1 MMPQAVPEA
10 FCIGQPRLTAGLDR
24 LRRIDRAGYQ
34 TVFGKVPR
42 LTAEQL
48 ISMAEQVDLRGRGG
62 AAFPVARKLSA
73 VLDAART
80 RKRAP
85 IVVVNGTEG
94 EPGSAKDKMLLL
106 RSPYLVLTGALATAW
121 ALDARLILVG
131 VADPLVARSVYE
143 AAASEPALDR
153 LVRVVEVPDR
163 FVSGQSGA
171 LVSAMNGRAALP
183 PGRKSHASFSG
194 VGSRPTMLSN
204 AETFAQIAILAMV
217 GPEGYASAGTQAEPG
232 TVLLTVGG
240 AAARPAVVEVPAG
253 LPLGEVLDLCGA
265 EPASGVLVGG
275 YHGSWL
281 PAEVAY
287 EVPVSRAGLAA
298 AGGTLAAGIVLALGK
313 ESCPVGEVT
322 RVAAYLAKESSG
334 QCGPCKLGLPGIARS
349 LAALADGSG
358 GVEALDAVR
367 RGAAAVR
374 GRGACA
380 HPDGVFRF
388 VMSAL
393 DVFSDDLAMHF
404 FRGSCGR
411 PVANYLPLPAPP
423 GENRLTVDWTRC
435 QGHGLCGHIVPE
447 LVQLDR
453 QGFPLMLDMPVPPW
467 LERGAR
473 QAVEMCP
480 ALALRLT
487 PTAPAPVAEPP
498 RRGKPSRALRADP
511 GQVADT
517 VIDLVVSEEWIA
529 EISAVRGP
537 APG

>member
-62 AAFPVARKLSA
+62 AAFPVARKLSS

-153 LVRVVEVPDR
+153 LVRVVEVPGR
-163 FVSGQSGA
+163 FVSGESGA
-171 LVSAMNGRAALP
+171 LVNAMNGRAALP

-265 EPASGVLVGG
+265 EPGFGCSGR
-275 YHGSWL
+275 WL
-281 PAEVAY
+281 P
-287 EVPVSRAGLAA
+287 RQ
-298 AGGTLAAGIVLALGK
+298 LAAGRG
-313 ESCPVGEVT
+313 
-322 RVAAYLAKESSG
+322 
-334 QCGPCKLGLPGIARS
+334 GI
-349 LAALADGSG
+349 
-358 GVEALDAVR
+358 
-367 RGAAAVR
+367 RGAGQPGRAGGGWR
-374 GRGACA
+374 HPGRGHRA
-380 HPDGVFRF
+380 G
-388 VMSAL
+388 
-393 DVFSDDLAMHF
+393 
-404 FRGSCGR
+404 
-411 PVANYLPLPAPP
+411 P
-423 GENRLTVDWTRC
+423 GE
-435 QGHGLCGHIVPE
+435 G
-447 LVQLDR
+447 
-453 QGFPLMLDMPVPPW
+453 
-467 LERGAR
+467 
-473 QAVEMCP
+473 
-480 ALALRLT
+480 
-487 PTAPAPVAEPP
+487 
-498 RRGKPSRALRADP
+498 
-511 GQVADT
+511 
-517 VIDLVVSEEWIA
+517 
-529 EISAVRGP
+529 
-537 APG
+537 